1 MASLNN
7 YILKIY
13 KSKTTLIEQLKG
25 LEYDVSSY
33 DNFSINEIDAMIEN
47 EQMDMLV
54 SREDGKKI
62 YVKYL
67 MTKTIRKET
76 VDQIIE
82 DLFEIEHILEKKD
95 TLVIVSL
102 DDPNDTITEKI
113 RYEFDSSG
121 IHIIIRS
128 LNRIQFNILNHTLVP
143 PATILNETEIQEL
156 KRQYNLEDLSRLQ
169 EISRFDQQ
177 ALCMCLRPGQVIKIN
192 RNSDT
197 ALEYINYRV
206 CV

>member
-54 SREDGKKI
+54 SREDGTKI

-82 DLFEIEHILEKKD
+82 DLFEIENILEKKD

-128 LNRIQFNILNHTLVP
+128 LNRIQFNILNRTLVP
-143 PATILNETEIQEL
+143 PATILNESEIQEL
-156 KRQYNLEDLSRLQ
+156 KRQYNLEDLSRF
-169 EISRFDQQ
+169 I
-177 ALCMCLRPGQVIKIN
+177 
-192 RNSDT
+192 
-197 ALEYINYRV
+197 Y
-206 CV
+206 